1 MILDGAAE
9 GLAVDTPVHNF
20 GPGDGFGEQAILRD
34 VPQTATVRAA
44 SRHDVRGLSTNG
56 VTHVG
61 SYWTRSSTAMR
72 SSRSPS
78 RRDPSCGFAA
88 GQLAGGGSATTVD
101 IVPGRSGG

>member
-20 GPGDGFGEQAILRD
+20 GPGDGFGQQAILRD

-61 SYWTRSSTAMR
+61 S
-72 SSRSPS
+72 
-78 RRDPSCGFAA
+78 C
-88 GQLAGGGSATTVD
+88 
-101 IVPGRSGG
+101 